1 MKRSLAS
8 LLLLFVAGASASA
21 CAAPTADASDPSD
34 TAATE
39 SAVTGAHW
47 QAIYRCDDGS
57 VLDVNTNERRELQFV
72 VRNAAAKKHLMT
84 AYDTATFDWNLSPS
98 GEIVFRGTVQAGI
111 FYPHDFTS
119 AVAISGRPK
128 VQVGDQWGPTVD
140 ITRHGSDITL
150 LASEY
155 VDWTFRNC
163 R

>member
-1 MKRSLAS
+1 MNRTPLAA
-8 LLLLFVAGASASA
+8 LLLLFVVAAPA
-21 CAAPTADASDPSD
+21 CAAPSGEDSEPFD

-47 QAIYRCDDGS
+47 QSIYRCDDGS

-84 AYDTATFDWNLSPS
+84 AYSTATFDWNLSPS
-98 GEIVFRGTVQAGI
+98 GEVIFRGTVQYGI
-111 FYPHDFTS
+111 FNPGDFTR

-128 VQVGDQWGPTVD
+128 VQVGDQWGPTVE
-140 ITRHGSDITL
+140 ITRTGSDITL

-155 VDWTFRNC
+155 VNWTFRNC